1 LVETQ
6 EKAAMQKNNNGKFP
20 IKKRIPE
27 PPTPHHI
34 EPLPWQ
40 NPKPIEED
48 PDSPLRIQQLLSSAS
63 YRQADQ
69 DIDFLNRSDVRSVR
83 LQMDF
88 LKPELLLKQNGIEH
102 TIVVF
107 GSTRIV
113 EPIVAARRVRAFR
126 EELEHAPD
134 NQELQK
140 KLAIAERIQAK
151 SHYYDV
157 AHEFGQ
163 IVGKSGKGVVDCRL
177 LVMTGGGPGMMEAA
191 NRGAFDVG
199 AKTVGLNITLP
210 HEQFP
215 NPYITPDLC
224 FRFHYFAMRKMHF
237 LLRAKAMVVF
247 PGGYG
252 TLDELFEALT
262 LIQTRTIKPL
272 PIVLVGQEYWRKAF
286 DVDFLISEG
295 VIDLEDRDLFWYAET
310 AQEIWNDILNWYHTN
325 GELLFPDCGE

>member
-1 LVETQ
+1 
-6 EKAAMQKNNNGKFP
+6 MHKNNNGKYP

-27 PPTPHHI
+27 PPTAHHI

-40 NPKPIEED
+40 KPKPVEED

-88 LKPELLLKQNGIEH
+88 LKPELLLKQHGIEH

-113 EPIVAARRVRAFR
+113 EPTVAGRRVQAYR
-126 EELEHAPD
+126 EALEHAPD

-163 IVGKSGKGVVDCRL
+163 IVGKSGKGVADCRL
-177 LVMTGGGPGMMEAA
+177 LVMTGGGPGIMEAA
-191 NRGAFDVG
+191 NRGAFDVS
-199 AKTVGLNITLP
+199 AKTAGLNISLP

-237 LLRAKAMVVF
+237 LLRAKALVVF

-252 TLDELFEALT
+252 TLDELFETLT

-272 PIVLVGQEYWRKAF
+272 PIVLVGEEYWRKAF
-286 DVDFLISEG
+286 DVDFLIAEG

-310 AQEIWNDILNWYHTN
+310 AKEIWDDVLNWYHIN